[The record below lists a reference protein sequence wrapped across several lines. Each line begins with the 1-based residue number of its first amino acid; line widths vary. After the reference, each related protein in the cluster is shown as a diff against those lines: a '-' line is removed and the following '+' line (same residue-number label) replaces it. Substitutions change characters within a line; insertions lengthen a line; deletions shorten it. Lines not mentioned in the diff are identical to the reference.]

1 MFRVLTKAD
10 ILLFAALAA
19 VGAGSLVYSSRAL
32 AGDIEG
38 TSAVS
43 SDREVRITVA
53 NEEYGTYPLD
63 EDNEITITR
72 QASENQVCIN
82 IVVIENGTVHMDQS
96 NCKNQV
102 CVQDGHIDTV
112 GQQVICLP
120 NRVVIEIVG
129 DDSEKAFDAI
139 AQ

>member
-1 MFRVLTKAD
+1 MFRILTKAD
-10 ILLFAALAA
+10 ILLFLSLVAI
-19 VGAGSLVYSSRAL
+19 GAGSLVYSSRAL
-32 AGDIEG
+32 AGDVNA
-38 TSAVS
+38 TSATS
-43 SDREVRITVA
+43 SERQVRITVA

-63 EDNEITITR
+63 QDDTITITR

-102 CVQDGHIDTV
+102 CVQDGRIDTV
-112 GQQVICLP
+112 GQQIICLP
-120 NRVVIEIVG
+120 NRVVIEIIG
-129 DDSEKAFDAI
+129 NDSDKAFDAI